1 MAAAQFGKRRW
12 SPDHRVARLIGA
24 LAIAATAIYLSWR
37 LVATQSSVPGL
48 LFWPLVV
55 GEILGGLRLV
65 SFTAATWKVH
75 PVTRP
80 TPQPQLTIDV
90 CILVEGHRV
99 DRVRAGLLG
108 AQALGTKHH
117 TWILDTDGRTEIEL
131 LSREF
136 GVKYFGGTSRTALLN
151 TALMHSKADLLLL
164 LDGDQVPMPDIY
176 EATSGYFADSM
187 VAIVQT
193 ATEFV
198 NRDSLEFTSSGRH
211 LKTFDFEVTGPSLSA
226 RGMAPWWVGAS
237 IVRREAL
244 KRIGGFAA
252 GVGASELRTLIR
264 LHRAGWLSRFHN
276 EVVVRGTAPNTL
288 RRFLDERRDE
298 VARRLRVML
307 SADSP
312 LFARGLRPR
321 QRITHLSPLSQPVVG
336 FARLAMYGVLFGSL
350 VLGRVPISAS
360 AATLVAFFA
369 PVAILSTLAH
379 VALGRGSVG
388 PLSQTTARI
397 RTLGIAVGGS
407 LRALAGEM
415 PTVSYDGDEKS
426 GLAKLLAMP
435 FVLAL
440 TIALEVVIVV
450 RIYAQASGKVLPV
463 FASADAA
470 VMVVG
475 VGIWHVGLMLAT
487 LQVLSR
493 RQQYRSNFR
502 LQVELHASTE
512 YEVVRVIDIT
522 PAGIGVAMAMPHLVH
537 ELIDLTLLIPAI
549 GGEMITVRLAGS
561 VRFCEAIDGGEAWR
575 IGMTFADISTFDRDR
590 IIEYYSLIHPFRTLR
605 GLEVPNPSISEVG
618 ELQGDLK
625 VAVL

>member
-1 MAAAQFGKRRW
+1 MAGAQFETKRW
-12 SPDHRVARLIGA
+12 SPDHRLSRLIGVMA
-24 LAIAATAIYLSWR
+24 ISATVAYLTWRIAAT
-37 LVATQSSVPGL
+37 QSGVSGL
-48 LFWPLVV
+48 LFWPLVA
-55 GEILGGLRLV
+55 GEIVGALRLV
-65 SFTAATWKVH
+65 AFTAGTWNLH
-75 PVTRP
+75 PMARP
-80 TPQPQLTIDV
+80 TAQPQLSSDV
-90 CILVEGHRV
+90 AILVEGHRV

-108 AQALGTKHH
+108 TQALGNKTN

-131 LSREF
+131 LAREF

-164 LDGDQVPMPDIY
+164 LAGDQVPMPDVF
-176 EATSGYFADSM
+176 EATSGYFSNSM

-193 ATEFV
+193 APEFV
-198 NRDSLEFTSSGRH
+198 NRDSLEFTSNGRH
-211 LKTFDFEVTGPSLSA
+211 LKSFEFEVAGPSLSD

-237 IVRREAL
+237 IIRRDAL

-321 QRITHLSPLSQPVVG
+321 QRLTHMAPMTQPFVG
-336 FARLAMYGVLFGSL
+336 VARLGMYCVLFGSL
-350 VLGRVPISAS
+350 LTGRLPMNAS
-360 AATLVAFFA
+360 TVTLLAFFV
-369 PVAILSTLAH
+369 PVALLSTLAR

-388 PLSQTTARI
+388 PMSHTTDRI
-397 RTLGIAVGGS
+397 RTLGIVLSGS
-407 LRALAGEM
+407 IRALGSEM
-415 PTVSYDGDEKS
+415 PAVSFDGDEKF
-426 GLAKLLAMP
+426 GLSKLLAMP

-440 TIALEVVIVV
+440 TIALEIVV
-450 RIYAQASGKVLPV
+450 VVRVYAQVSGRILPS
-463 FASADAA
+463 FASTDAA
-470 VMVVG
+470 TLVVLIAG
-475 VGIWHVGLMLAT
+475 WHVGVMLAT

-502 LQVELHASTE
+502 LQVELHASTAN
-512 YEVVRVIDIT
+512 EVVRVIDIT

-549 GGEMITVRLAGS
+549 GGETTTVRLAGS
-561 VRFCEAIDGGEAWR
+561 VRFCEAIDEGMAWR
-575 IGMTFADISTFDRDR
+575 VGMTFADISTYDRDR
-590 IIEYYSLIHPFRTLR
+590 IIEYYSLVHPFRTLR
-605 GLEVPNPSISEVG
+605 GLEVPNPSVSKVG